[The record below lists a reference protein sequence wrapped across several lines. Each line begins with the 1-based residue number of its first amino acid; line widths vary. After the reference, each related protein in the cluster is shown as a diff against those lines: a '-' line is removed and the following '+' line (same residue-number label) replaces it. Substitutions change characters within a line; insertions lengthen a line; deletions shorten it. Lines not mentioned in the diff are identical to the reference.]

1 MAKKASI
8 DLKGA
13 FLMKDV
19 LDFLAHFSGL
29 PPEQWVGLIALAS
42 IGLAAGCLWVV
53 HSVIKGQSK

>member
-1 MAKKASI
+1 
-8 DLKGA
+8 
-13 FLMKDV
+13 MKDV